1 MEDLLLQ
8 ILELIMKEKRWLM
21 LQNVIIL
28 LLSLG
33 IILLGCELF
42 TNGIEWLGKKL
53 NLGDGVVGSI
63 FSAVGTCLPET
74 LIPIIALLFSNDQI
88 NSVDIGIGAIAGA
101 PFMLATLAFFITG
114 FSVIIFADRRK
125 TKYKI
130 NVNLDVLSRDISFFV
145 IVYISAILASF
156 ITLGIV
162 KNAVA
167 ILLIASY
174 IYYVVKTVNNDQVS
188 NEEVDELLFAKIFN
202 SKTSILIITFQI
214 VLALCAI
221 IIGAELFVSNIEV
234 VSKALKVS
242 TLVLSIIITPI
253 ATELPEKFNSI
264 IWISKSKDTLSLGN
278 ITGAMVFQ
286 SCIPVSIGILAT
298 DWSLDIVTLVSA
310 FLALASSLVTFIWI
324 KKRKCLNPVPLLSGG
339 LFYAAFI
346 CFLILRGFN

>member
-1 MEDLLLQ
+1 
-8 ILELIMKEKRWLM
+8 MKEKRFTM
-21 LQNVIIL
+21 LPNIIIL

-42 TNGIEWLGKKL
+42 TNGIEWLGKKM

-74 LIPIIALLFSNDQI
+74 LIPVVALLFSKDQKT
-88 NSVDIGIGAIAGA
+88 STDIGIGAIAGA

-114 FSVIIFADRRK
+114 LSVIIFRDRRK
-125 TKYKI
+125 AKYKI
-130 NVNLDVLSRDISFFV
+130 NVNLNILSRDISFFV
-145 IVYISAILASF
+145 LVYISAILASF
-156 ITLGIV
+156 VTFGIV
-162 KNAVA
+162 KNVVA
-167 ILLIASY
+167 ILLLVCY
-174 IYYVVKTVNNDQVS
+174 IYYVVKTINNDQVS
-188 NEEVDELLFAKIFN
+188 NEEVDELIFAKIFN
-202 SKTSILIITFQI
+202 SKTSIFIITLQI
-214 VLALCAI
+214 ALALCAI

-298 DWSLDIVTLVSA
+298 DWRLDIVTLVSA
-310 FLALASSLVTFIWI
+310 FLALASSLVTLIWI
-324 KKRKCLNPVPLLSGG
+324 KKRNYLNPVPLLFGG
-339 LFYAAFI
+339 LFYIVFI

>member
-1 MEDLLLQ
+1 
-8 ILELIMKEKRWLM
+8 M
-21 LQNVIIL
+21 LQNIIIL

-53 NLGDGVVGSI
+53 KLGDGVVGSI

-74 LIPIIALLFSNDQI
+74 LIPIIALLFSKDHRD
-88 NSVDIGIGAIAGA
+88 SVDIGIGAIAGA
-101 PFMLATLAFFITG
+101 PFMLSTLAFFITG
-114 FSVIIFADRRK
+114 ISVMIFANRRK
-125 TKYKI
+125 TRFEI

-145 IVYISAILASF
+145 LVYTSAIIASF
-156 ITLGIV
+156 ITLGIA
-162 KNAVA
+162 KNIVA
-167 ILLIASY
+167 ILLIACY

-188 NEEVDELLFAKIFN
+188 NEEIEELIFAKLFN
-202 SKTSILIITFQI
+202 SKASMIAITSQVVF
-214 VLALCAI
+214 ALSAI

-234 VSKALKVS
+234 VSTALKVS

-298 DWSLDIVTLVSA
+298 DWNLDIVTLVSA
-310 FLALASSLVTFIWI
+310 FLALASSLVVFIWI
-324 KKRKCLNPVPLLSGG
+324 KKRKCLNPLPLLSGG
-339 LFYAAFI
+339 LFYVIFI
-346 CFLILRGFN
+346 CFLILRGFK